1 MLSRL
6 NDWSALIRRFLPLC
20 LVAAI
25 GVPVAAFASTHQPTV
40 APLITQR
47 VDDSVRVTLKGT
59 VHPLATSA
67 NDRGSVDSATPVR
80 RMMMVLKRSDAQ
92 DKALAAAIQAMQRPG
107 SPTYHHW
114 LTPEQIGSQFGAAQ
128 QDIATVT
135 SWLSGKGFSVNS
147 VSKARSVIEF
157 SGTAGQVASAFH
169 TAMHSYTWKG
179 GTYTANAS
187 DPQIP
192 SALAPLVAGF
202 TSMNNFPVHNA
213 HTDSRL
219 VQFDK
224 SAKKWSV
231 VADKSQD
238 PAKTPGQSGKP
249 KSDMTTNNTND
260 GQTLY
265 AVTPYDF
272 ATIYN
277 LKPLWDAGL
286 DGTGQQIAIMAESDI
301 TTSDVDQFRSAFGLP
316 ATKLNIVHNGAA
328 PGLMSDQDEA
338 SIDVEWSG
346 AVAKNATI
354 DLIVSASTDVS
365 AGVYLSMTYAVDNV
379 VAPVISESYQTCE
392 SALGPAGNLFFYQT
406 WQQAAAEGIT
416 VVVSSG
422 DSAAAG
428 CDFDPYL
435 IAQNGLAVN
444 GFASTP
450 YNVAVGGT
458 DFDVNVTNPTPY
470 WGTTNDPV
478 TQASALSYIP
488 EVPWNNSCASTEVF
502 ATFGGGSGD
511 ATPAQWCDDPMIIYA
526 GQGSPSWSLRPIG
539 GGGGASSCSSFN
551 PANYPNRSYC
561 AAGYAKPDWQSG
573 VQGIPSDNVR
583 DVPDVSFF
591 ASYLTFGSAYLYC
604 MTDAVYVPTCNYNTG
619 TGLEYLASGGTS
631 FGAPAF
637 AGIVALVNQKTNSS
651 QGLANYYLYS
661 LAGTEFGSST
671 SPNSSQTGTCN
682 ASSSPQGGNSCVFY
696 DVTEG
701 TNAVPCLIGSWDC
714 VASPLGNDGV
724 LAADYSTPGYDLVT
738 GLGSVNVENL
748 VNKWSSAVAS
758 AEATTTTLTASTNLT
773 SYGLPVVLSG
783 TVAPLSGSDVP
794 VGSVSIQGEQ
804 LNQASIPLV
813 NGAFSQTIS
822 GLLPGVYDITANYI
836 GDGGFLNSSS
846 TPVTM
851 TIAAGTASPSLVLS
865 ATDQFSGAPLPSGN
879 NQIPYGSEFVAT
891 ASVPGASKS
900 GALVPTGSVTFSS
913 GGAALSTVSLTNG
926 VAVYQA
932 AVANV
937 GASSITATYS
947 GDTNYNAGTPATVA
961 YSTVKAPVTLV
972 VQPSSS
978 TVSLGSP
985 VTLSAQLS
993 TNGHGSSPSGT
1004 VTFSLNGTSV
1014 GTAAVVTATD
1024 AVTGAGAGSASL
1036 LVDSSLIP
1044 AGNNLVTATYSGNSD
1059 FQSSTA
1065 SGASFVS
1072 LLGDQSTVLTMTA
1085 SNTTPTADTPVTILA
1100 TLTLGGAP
1108 VPFGSVRFL
1117 DNGQTIANIPVVGLS
1132 PAAGQ
1137 VAGTARLVTR
1147 FLPGSHVIVGIYSG
1161 VGNLLH
1167 PTGGAAPPLTV
1178 SASKQLTAT
1187 SITATNNTGT
1197 PANYDVTAL
1206 VVAGGNTAPTGTVTI
1221 NEPSLNSTLQ
1231 TATIDT
1237 PSAVFGPAPEIQ
1249 VSSGAQSSAIA
1260 TGDFNGDGIPDFA
1273 AINVTLSTQL
1283 MIYLGKGD
1291 GTFQP
1296 AVANV
1301 LTSDPTLTDPSSM
1314 VVGDFNSDGIADIIV
1329 GFNAGNSLAVMLGNG
1344 DGTFR
1349 QGKVLPLPLL
1359 TGASAAIP
1367 GNLVAADFNSDGILD
1382 LALGSDNGLG
1392 ITSVEVFFGAG
1403 DGTFKATPTI
1413 IPGVGN
1419 SESPEHVIN
1428 LAAGDVNNDG
1438 NSDLVAF
1445 DDLDGT
1451 IGILLG
1457 KGDGTFQSQVSYP
1470 SGTATGLGVLVDMNK
1485 DGFLDIVAPNAG
1497 DQNVAIFVN
1506 NQDGTFYNSNNYLTA
1521 SIFNPPQYYYPEPR
1535 SIAVGDLNHDGYPDV
1550 VVANSNIGQVSVLY
1564 GKSNGGLQAI
1574 VPLLLKTTANP
1585 YQVLVTDLNNDGNA
1599 DILVNEPQG
1608 STIGVLIDGYA
1619 WKKSFPD
1626 VVLNG
1631 GLAETQS
1638 MSATYAGDTQNDPS
1652 TSAVLTLPGSGT
1664 IIPTKLDWAP
1674 VTATAI
1680 FGTSLPAS
1688 VFDAQVE
1695 NSIAGAI
1702 IYSAQSAT
1710 ASNIPI
1716 EAGSSLPA
1724 AGTYTLAAAFTPSNP
1739 SDYAP
1744 STANS
1749 LFTVTKANVSEA
1761 LNASVA
1767 QTAVT
1772 LTDKVLSATSGT
1784 PSGVVNFLSGTTSLG
1799 AASLDATGTAT
1810 LITTSLPA
1818 GTYTVTANYLGDT
1831 NFSTDT
1837 SAGVSV
1843 VTGSPSIAVT
1853 SASPS
1858 ITIVAGSSGT
1868 DMLTVSPQFGFS
1880 GNVAL
1885 LCANLPAGVTCTF
1898 NPQTGAVGA
1907 GSFQTTLTLSTLS
1920 PTASAVA
1927 SNTHTQAVAVTL
1939 AAVGIGSLFLILL
1952 PGRRKRITWAVL
1964 ILATTASALTFG
1976 CGGGGGK
1983 KTTTPTGPQAD
1994 TLSLSSSS
2002 VKAASGSW
2010 TTLKATISGANAASA
2025 TGTVTFYD
2033 GAAILG
2039 KANLS
2044 SGSASLTINTLS
2056 VGIHTITAGYPGD
2069 ALNLTASTQ
2078 TALQQAITGQT
2089 SFNVIASSGAVSQT
2103 TAVSLTLQ

>member
-1 MLSRL
+1 MGAS
-6 NDWSALIRRFLPLC
+6 
-20 LVAAI
+20 
-25 GVPVAAFASTHQPTV
+25 VAAFASTPKPTV
-40 APLITQR
+40 AAPLITQR
-47 VDDSVRVTLKGT
+47 VDDNVRVTLKGA

-67 NDRGSVDSATPVR
+67 NDRGPVENATPVR
-80 RMMMVLKRSDAQ
+80 RMMMVLKRSAAQ

-114 LTPEQIGSQFGAAQ
+114 LTPEQIGSQFGAAP

-135 SWLSGKGFSVNS
+135 SWLSSKGFAVDS
-147 VSKARSVIEF
+147 VSKAHSVIEF
-157 SGTAGQVASAFH
+157 SGTAGQVASAFR
-169 TAMHSYTWKG
+169 TKMHSYAWKG

-202 TSMNNFPVHNA
+202 ASMNNFPIHGA

-224 SAKKWSV
+224 TAKKWSV
-231 VADKSQD
+231 AADKSQN
-238 PAKTPGQSGKP
+238 PAWAPGQSGRP
-249 KSDMTTNNTND
+249 KSEMTTNNTND

-328 PGLMSDQDEA
+328 PGLISDQEEA
-338 SIDVEWSG
+338 SIDVEWAG

-379 VAPVISESYQTCE
+379 VAPVISESYETCE
-392 SALGPAGNLFFYQT
+392 SALGPAGNLFHYQT

-428 CDFDPYL
+428 CDIDQYA

-458 DFDVNVTNPTPY
+458 DFDVNVSNPTPY

-488 EVPWNNSCASTEVF
+488 EVPWNNSCASPEVF
-502 ATFGGGSGD
+502 AAFGGGSGD
-511 ATPAQWCDDPMIIYA
+511 TTPAQWCDDPMIMYA
-526 GQGSPSWSLRPIG
+526 GQGSPSWSIRPIG
-539 GGGGASSCSSFN
+539 GGGGASSCTTFN

-561 AAGYAKPDWQSG
+561 VSGYPKPDWQSG
-573 VQGIPSDNVR
+573 VQGIPNDSVR

-619 TGLEYLASGGTS
+619 TGLEYLAAGGTS

-661 LAGTEFGSST
+661 LAGAEFGSSS
-671 SPNSSQTGTCN
+671 SPNSNQTSACN
-682 ASSSPQGGNSCVFY
+682 AGSSPQGGNSCVFY

-701 TNAVPCLIGSWDC
+701 TNALPCLIGSWDC
-714 VASPLGNDGV
+714 VANPLGDDGM
-724 LAADYSTPGYDLVT
+724 LSADYSNPGYDLVT

-748 VNKWSSAVAS
+748 VNKWASVAAS
-758 AEATTTTLTASTNLT
+758 AESTTTTLSASTNLT
-773 SYGLPVVLSG
+773 SYGQAVVLSG

-813 NGAFSQTIS
+813 NGAFSQTVS

-836 GDGGFLNSSS
+836 GDGDFLNSNSA
-846 TPVTM
+846 PVTM
-851 TIAAGTASPSLVLS
+851 TIAAGKASPSLVLS
-865 ATDQFSGAPLPSGN
+865 ATDQYSGATLPSGS

-891 ASVPGASKS
+891 ASVAGSS
-900 GALVPTGSVTFSS
+900 NSDALAPTGSVTFSS
-913 GGAALSTVSLTNG
+913 GGATLSTVSITSG
-926 VAVYQA
+926 IAVYQA
-932 AVANV
+932 AAANV
-937 GASSITATYS
+937 GSFSITATYS
-947 GDTNYNAGTPATVA
+947 GDTNYNAGSPATVA
-961 YSTVKAPVTLV
+961 YTIVKAPVTLV

-978 TVSLGSP
+978 TVSLGSS
-985 VTLSAQLS
+985 VTLSAQLT
-993 TNGHGSSPSGT
+993 TNGHGSSPSGD

-1014 GTAAVVTATD
+1014 GTATVVTATD

-1036 LVDSSLIP
+1036 VVDSSLIP
-1044 AGNNLVTATYSGNSD
+1044 AGNNLVTATYSGNVD
-1059 FQSSTA
+1059 FQSASA
-1065 SGASFVS
+1065 SGGSFVD
-1072 LLGDQSTVLTMTA
+1072 LLGNQSTVLTMTA

-1108 VPFGSVRFL
+1108 VPYGSVSFS
-1117 DNGQTIANIPVVGLS
+1117 DNGKTIANIPVVGLS

-1147 FLPGSHVIVGIYSG
+1147 FSPGSHVIVGIYSG

-1167 PTGGAAPPLTV
+1167 PTGGAAPPITV

-1187 SITATNNTGT
+1187 SITTTSDTGT

-1206 VVAGGNTAPTGTVTI
+1206 VVAGGNTAPTGTVTL
-1221 NEPSLNSTLQ
+1221 NEPSLDSTLGR
-1231 TATIDT
+1231 ATID
-1237 PSAVFGPAPEIQ
+1237 SSSVAFGPAPEIQ
-1249 VSSGAQSSAIA
+1249 VSSGPESSAIV

-1273 AINVTLSTQL
+1273 AINVNLSTQL
-1283 MIYLGKGD
+1283 MVYLGKGD

-1296 AVANV
+1296 AAASVV
-1301 LTSDPTLTDPSSM
+1301 TSDPTLTNPSSI

-1349 QGKVLPLPLL
+1349 QGTVLALPLL
-1359 TGASAAIP
+1359 SGASASIP
-1367 GNLVAADFNSDGILD
+1367 GNLVAADFNGDGILD
-1382 LALGSDNGLG
+1382 IAFGGDNGSG
-1392 ITSVEVFFGAG
+1392 TTSIEVFFGAG
-1403 DGTFKATPTI
+1403 DGTFKPTPTI
-1413 IPGVGN
+1413 LPGVGSSDPPN
-1419 SESPEHVIN
+1419 YVIN

-1438 NSDLVAF
+1438 NTDLVAF
-1445 DDLDGT
+1445 DAEDGT

-1457 KGDGTFQSQVSYP
+1457 KGDGTFQNEVTYP
-1470 SGTATGLGVLVDMNK
+1470 SGSLTGLGALVDMNK
-1485 DGFLDIVAPNAG
+1485 DGFLDIVAPNPA
-1497 DQNVAIFVN
+1497 DQNVAVFLN
-1506 NQDGTFYNSNNYLTA
+1506 NQDGTFYNSANYSTA
-1521 SIFNPPQYYYPEPR
+1521 TIFNPPEYYYPEPR

-1550 VVANSNIGQVSVLY
+1550 VIANSNIGKVSVLY
-1564 GKSNGGLQAI
+1564 GKTNGGLQAI
-1574 VPLLLKTTANP
+1574 EPLLLSTAANP
-1585 YQVLVTDLNNDGNA
+1585 YQVLVADLNNDGNS
-1599 DILVNEPQG
+1599 DIIVNEPQAN
-1608 STIGVLIDGYA
+1608 TIGVLIDGYS
-1619 WKKSFPD
+1619 WKTSFLNVP
-1626 VVLNG
+1626 LNG
-1631 GLAETQS
+1631 GVAETQT
-1638 MSATYAGDTQNDPS
+1638 MSATYAGDGQNDPS
-1652 TSAVLTLPGSGT
+1652 TSAALSLHGSGT
-1664 IIPTKLDWAP
+1664 TIPTKLDWAP
-1674 VTATAI
+1674 ATTTAT
-1680 FGTSLPAS
+1680 FGTALPAG
-1688 VFDAQVE
+1688 VFDAKVE
-1695 NSIAGAI
+1695 NSIAGAV

-1710 ASNIPI
+1710 ASNVPI

-1724 AGTYTLAAAFTPSNP
+1724 AGIYTLAAAFTPSNP

-1749 LFTVTKANVSEA
+1749 PFTVAKANVSEA

-1784 PSGVVNFLSGTTSLG
+1784 PTGLVNFLSGTTSLG

-1810 LITTSLPA
+1810 LTTTSLPA
-1818 GTYTVTANYLGDT
+1818 GIYAVTANYLGDN
-1831 NFSTDT
+1831 NFNTDT
-1837 SAGVSV
+1837 SAEVSV
-1843 VTGSPSIAVT
+1843 VTGSPSIAVA
-1853 SASPS
+1853 SGSPS

-1868 DMLTVSPQFGFS
+1868 DTLTVSPQFGFT

-1907 GSFQTTLTLSTLS
+1907 GSFQSTVTLSTLA

-1927 SNTHTQAVAVTL
+1927 GNTHTQAVAVSF
-1939 AAVGIGSLFLILL
+1939 AAVGFGSLILILL
-1952 PGRRKRITWAVL
+1952 PGRRKRLTWMTL
-1964 ILATTASALTFG
+1964 ILVTAASAFTFG
-1976 CGGGGGK
+1976 CGSSK
-1983 KTTTPTGPQAD
+1983 KTTTTTTGPQAD
-1994 TLSLSSSS
+1994 TISLSSSS
-2002 VKAASGSW
+2002 IKAASGSW
-2010 TTLKATISGANAASA
+2010 TTLKASLSGTNAASA
-2025 TGTVTFYD
+2025 TGSVTFYD

-2039 KANLS
+2039 KANLNN
-2044 SGSASLTINTLS
+2044 GSASLTLNTLS

-2069 ALNLTASTQ
+2069 SLNLTSSTQ